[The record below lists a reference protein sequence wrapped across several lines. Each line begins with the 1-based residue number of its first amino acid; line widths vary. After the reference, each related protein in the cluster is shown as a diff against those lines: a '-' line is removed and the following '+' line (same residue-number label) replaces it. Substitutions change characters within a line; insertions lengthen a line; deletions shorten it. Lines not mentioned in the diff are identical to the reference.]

1 MDELQGPFVRKLDA
15 LGFLQTADRAALAS
29 IEADAQHVPS
39 GTDLIRDG
47 DRAQGMIVVV
57 EGYACRYKLRKNG
70 RRQIIAYLV
79 PGDVCGL
86 DALGLDRM
94 DHTIGTLSNCRIAR
108 VDPDV
113 VRNLR
118 RRPAVAQALKTAAR
132 VDEAR
137 LRVWL
142 VNLGCRLAVERLAHL
157 FCELFMRLR
166 EVGLVNG
173 NSYLLPVI
181 QHDLADTTGMTPVHV
196 NRSLGALRRAGLI
209 ARKGRHLTI
218 LDLPRLMAVAEFEPG
233 YLQVGKRTADG
244 RDRIILKG
252 ATNLSVT
259 GSPSVLDLVPSQDP
273 LAAFFLIGRRREPL
287 RGRPRRWAIL

>member
-1 MDELQGPFVRKLDA
+1 MDELHRPFVRKLDA
-15 LGFLQTADRAALAS
+15 LAPLHAADKVALAA
-29 IEADAQHVPS
+29 IEADAQHFPS
-39 GTDLIRDG
+39 GTDLIPDG
-47 DRAQGMIVVV
+47 GRAEGMIVLV

-79 PGDVCGL
+79 PGDVCDL

-94 DHTIGTLSNCRIAR
+94 DHAIGTHSNCRVTR
-108 VDPDV
+108 VEPNV
-113 VRNLR
+113 VSDLR
-118 RRPAVAQALKTAAR
+118 RRPAVAQALQTAAR

-142 VNLGCRLAVERLAHL
+142 VNLGCRSAVERLAHL

-209 ARKGRHLTI
+209 ARKGKHLTV
-218 LDLPRLMAVAEFEPG
+218 LDLPRLMAVAEFDPG
-233 YLQVGKRTADG
+233 YLQ
-244 RDRIILKG
+244 L
-252 ATNLSVT
+252 
-259 GSPSVLDLVPSQDP
+259 GS
-273 LAAFFLIGRRREPL
+273 GRRMGEIASSWMESP
-287 RGRPRRWAIL
+287 I